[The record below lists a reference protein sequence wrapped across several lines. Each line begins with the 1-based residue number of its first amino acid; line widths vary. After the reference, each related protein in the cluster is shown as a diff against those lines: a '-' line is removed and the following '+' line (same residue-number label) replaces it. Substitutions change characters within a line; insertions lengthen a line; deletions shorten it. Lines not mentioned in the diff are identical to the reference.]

1 MQYAPGPAY
10 IPYGR
15 KFWRGI
21 YFGGLAVLRGI
32 RQYFIRQNLIAA
44 QCDVIIIAK
53 SYQCVYTR
61 PAARRASLIVGLE
74 FTIKSCVRGHHFF
87 KEFCTPEVGEELAC
101 LSRRRRRSK
110 RRVRGP
116 VKTDGTKIVQSKR
129 NSDLLSFQLYFISNF
144 VLTEPKLTHGPIKI
158 PARLSSHF
166 VMNIIIAKPWLNRQS
181 KFRQMT
187 YFQQS
192 AKISSRQNFRPY
204 GSRDRVP
211 IAIIII

>member
-1 MQYAPGPAY
+1 MRA
-10 IPYGR
+10 
-15 KFWRGI
+15 
-21 YFGGLAVLRGI
+21 I

-61 PAARRASLIVGLE
+61 PAARRASLIVGIE
-74 FTIKSCVRGHHFF
+74 FTIKSCVRGHHFS

-110 RRVRGP
+110 RCVRGL

-129 NSDLLSFQLYFISNF
+129 NSDLLSFQLHFIINF

-166 VMNIIIAKPWLNRQS
+166 VMNIIIAKPGSTAKVN
-181 KFRQMT
+181 
-187 YFQQS
+187 S
-192 AKISSRQNFRPY
+192 AK
-204 GSRDRVP
+204 
-211 IAIIII
+211 

>member
-1 MQYAPGPAY
+1 MTTDNNCYQFLVNVMFPMHRTVFSKDSTVAAFQVKGRMKAWSRQRQQTRNVGTPSY

-61 PAARRASLIVGLE
+61 PAARHASLIVGIE
-74 FTIKSCVRGHHFF
+74 FTIKSCVRGHHFS

-101 LSRRRRRSK
+101 LSR
-110 RRVRGP
+110 
-116 VKTDGTKIVQSKR
+116 
-129 NSDLLSFQLYFISNF
+129 
-144 VLTEPKLTHGPIKI
+144 
-158 PARLSSHF
+158 
-166 VMNIIIAKPWLNRQS
+166 
-181 KFRQMT
+181 
-187 YFQQS
+187 
-192 AKISSRQNFRPY
+192 
-204 GSRDRVP
+204 
-211 IAIIII
+211 

>member
-1 MQYAPGPAY
+1 MAISLY

-21 YFGGLAVLRGI
+21 YFGGLAVLRAI
-32 RQYFIRQNLIAA
+32 RQYFIRQIAA
-44 QCDVIIIAK
+44 RCDVIIIAK

-61 PAARRASLIVGLE
+61 SAARRARLIVGIE
-74 FTIKSCVRGHHFF
+74 FTIKSCVRGHHFS

-116 VKTDGTKIVQSKR
+116 VKTDGTKIVKSKH
-129 NSDLLSFQLYFISNF
+129 NSDLLSFQLHFIINF
-144 VLTEPKLTHGPIKI
+144 VLAEPKLTHGPIKI

-166 VMNIIIAKPWLNRQS
+166 VMNIIMAKPGSTAKVN
-181 KFRQMT
+181 
-187 YFQQS
+187 S
-192 AKISSRQNFRPY
+192 AK
-204 GSRDRVP
+204 
-211 IAIIII
+211 